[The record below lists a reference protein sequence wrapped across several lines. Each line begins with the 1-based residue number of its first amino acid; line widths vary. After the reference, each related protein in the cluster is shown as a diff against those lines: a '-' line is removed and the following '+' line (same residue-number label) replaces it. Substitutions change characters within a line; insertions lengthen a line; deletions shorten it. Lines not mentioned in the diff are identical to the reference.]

1 MRRPGPARRART
13 SRARANR
20 VHRPRDV
27 QEEDERPRT
36 PAPLPPGPFDR
47 SPPVLKACRSVR
59 RRSGEPSAQDRVAAT
74 GARDDQR
81 QPAHH
86 PPELGELGLGAARE
100 ALIPQQLDRAGE
112 RSLRLAL
119 DADPNDRT
127 LWPHPGRR
135 PEERLER
142 GVVDRDV
149 ARPRDERRSP
159 GPVEIPGREE
169 GGGPAE
175 LGDAARPDRQ
185 PFSAEGRAKRVRR
198 SSLTEELRLARSSVL
213 AVLDRPAEGRPRGS
227 PLPTPRRARRA
238 PAPSRSP
245 PRRREA

>member
-1 MRRPGPARRART
+1 MEPETSRRRT
-13 SRARANR
+13 SGRRTRRRSRQARS
-20 VHRPRDV
+20 
-27 QEEDERPRT
+27 T
-36 PAPLPPGPFDR
+36 G

-59 RRSGEPSAQDRVAAT
+59 RRSGEPT
-74 GARDDQR
+74 ARWIASPRPALGNHQR

-169 GGGPAE
+169 GGGLAE
-175 LGDAARPDRQ
+175 LGDTARPDRQ
-185 PFSAEGRAKRVRR
+185 PFGAEGSGEAREALLTHRRARPRR
-198 SSLTEELRLARSSVL
+198 AQC
-213 AVLDRPAEGRPRGS
+213 PRGS
-227 PLPTPRRARRA
+227 
-238 PAPSRSP
+238 
-245 PRRREA
+245 

>member
-1 MRRPGPARRART
+1 MEPETSRRRT
-13 SRARANR
+13 SGR
-20 VHRPRDV
+20 
-27 QEEDERPRT
+27 RT
-36 PAPLPPGPFDR
+36 PAPLPPGP
-47 SPPVLKACRSVR
+47 L
-59 RRSGEPSAQDRVAAT
+59 DRVAARPEGVPKRPPQIGCAPARWIAT
-74 GARDDQR
+74 PRPPFRDDER
-81 QPAHH
+81 QLAHH

-169 GGGPAE
+169 GGGLAE
-175 LGDAARPDRQ
+175 LGDTARPDRQ
-185 PFSAEGRAKRVRR
+185 PFGAEGSGEAREALFTHRRAPPRR
-198 SSLTEELRLARSSVL
+198 AQC
-213 AVLDRPAEGRPRGS
+213 PRGS
-227 PLPTPRRARRA
+227 
-238 PAPSRSP
+238 
-245 PRRREA
+245 